1 MGYAEDNNN
10 FYMELEFCARGNLS
24 TLMLKNKE
32 SNYLEKEIKRES
44 TQLLL
49 GLKTLHQNGIIHCNL
64 QPSNILIDEFGNV
77 KICDFKKIVKI
88 NEMSYIKIQKNKMSM
103 SPYYSAPEL
112 FSLTGLFSFKS
123 DLWALGCIMYEMAV
137 GQVPFYDKHINE
149 LVYNIINYEVDFEK
163 IELEKYSIEFIDVL
177 KKLLVK
183 NPDDRISWE
192 EIENFAFWEFEYS
205 SNNFNNISLNDSFLN
220 FSFENSNIIK
230 NNNFIQNEEDDD
242 YASSKNNN
250 NTKNTEQEFNF
261 QNDCNLKNEKQE
273 EDISNK
279 DNKINTIPSNSI
291 NIKVRKIN
299 IKKDN
304 RGIDVIQNEILIVKP
319 DELSQIH
326 KRMIHNSDISIKQII
341 GNIIIDSPENIII
354 DYESCFLKLKE
365 IKKLFF
371 DEKYE
376 QIENYLIEI
385 YQLMDKYALNN
396 QNKELLNILN
406 YFESIIK
413 NKELANSI
421 VNSLFMELL
430 IKFLDIKDN
439 NIRIRSCSIIGYI
452 IRYSKLIEI
461 PLDKYNLTKKLI
473 LLISEKN
480 INLNKIG
487 ITTLG
492 EHLFF
497 LAAKITEEYDLNSE
511 WNISQEALSTLLFA
525 LTHSG
530 EKVRFYSLK
539 TIENIFC
546 INTIC
551 KNYFTSNNNYISQI
565 LNIYNEKCDNNEIYT
580 CALKTCSHLIRH
592 KPSLLKVFIDKVNT
606 LNLVLK
612 KENQNNQQYIINCLL
627 FGIAGDDN
635 NIKIINLDDFI
646 PECINLLESGNSI
659 IKGKII
665 LLFSLIFNDAD
676 IIIKYG
682 EKVFELMQK
691 LRKDRKFYSH
701 VKIYEIF
708 LIKFCDNII
717 KYFISIENNKKNDP
731 EIISLIDCL
740 KIISPYQKV
749 SIHLYKIQFFDSL
762 INILNNNINNENEIL
777 ITKSFDL
784 IKSLRE
790 NQSRLKKKIDFI
802 IKQMFQKIFSLTL
815 KLNKN
820 YKRFPLNIY
829 ANILII
835 ILDDEDL
842 YSATEINKGKT
853 GQINNIILDI
863 LPTIYDLLK
872 NSDTLRDSLSFLS
885 LIIERNSA
893 FIK

>member
-1 MGYAEDNNN
+1 M
-10 FYMELEFCARGNLS
+10 
-24 TLMLKNKE
+24 
-32 SNYLEKEIKRES
+32 
-44 TQLLL
+44 
-49 GLKTLHQNGIIHCNL
+49 
-64 QPSNILIDEFGNV
+64 
-77 KICDFKKIVKI
+77 
-88 NEMSYIKIQKNKMSM
+88 
-103 SPYYSAPEL
+103 
-112 FSLTGLFSFKS
+112 
-123 DLWALGCIMYEMAV
+123 
-137 GQVPFYDKHINE
+137 
-149 LVYNIINYEVDFEK
+149 
-163 IELEKYSIEFIDVL
+163 
-177 KKLLVK
+177 
-183 NPDDRISWE
+183 
-192 EIENFAFWEFEYS
+192 
-205 SNNFNNISLNDSFLN
+205 N
-220 FSFENSNIIK
+220 FSFEKSNIIK

-261 QNDCNLKNEKQE
+261 QKGSNLKNEKQE

-279 DNKINTIPSNSI
+279 DNKINSIPSNSI

-299 IKKDN
+299 IKEDK
-304 RGIDVIQNEILIVKP
+304 RGIDVVQNEILIVKS

-341 GNIIIDSPENIII
+341 GNTIIDSPENIII
-354 DYESCFLKLKE
+354 DYDKSCFLKLKE

-413 NKELANSI
+413 NKELANNI

-461 PLDKYNLTKKLI
+461 PLDKYNLTEKLI

-480 INLNKIG
+480 INLNMIG
-487 ITTLG
+487 I
-492 EHLFF
+492 
-497 LAAKITEEYDLNSE
+497 KITEEYDLNSE

-525 LTHSG
+525 LTHSD

-546 INTIC
+546 INTKY

-565 LNIYNEKCDNNEIYT
+565 LNIYNEKCDNNEIYA

-606 LNLVLK
+606 LNFVLK

-691 LRKDRKFYSH
+691 LRKDRK
-701 VKIYEIF
+701 
-708 LIKFCDNII
+708 LLKFT
-717 KYFISIENNKKNDP
+717 KYF
-731 EIISLIDCL
+731 
-740 KIISPYQKV
+740 
-749 SIHLYKIQFFDSL
+749 
-762 INILNNNINNENEIL
+762 
-777 ITKSFDL
+777 
-784 IKSLRE
+784 
-790 NQSRLKKKIDFI
+790 
-802 IKQMFQKIFSLTL
+802 
-815 KLNKN
+815 
-820 YKRFPLNIY
+820 
-829 ANILII
+829 
-835 ILDDEDL
+835 
-842 YSATEINKGKT
+842 
-853 GQINNIILDI
+853 
-863 LPTIYDLLK
+863 
-872 NSDTLRDSLSFLS
+872 
-885 LIIERNSA
+885 
-893 FIK
+893 